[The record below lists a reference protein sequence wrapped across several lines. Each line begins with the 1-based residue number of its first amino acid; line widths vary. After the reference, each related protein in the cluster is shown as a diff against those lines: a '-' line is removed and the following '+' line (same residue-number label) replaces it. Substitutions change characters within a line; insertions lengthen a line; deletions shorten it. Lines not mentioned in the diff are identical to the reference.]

1 MSLPQEKVE
10 EAKQVFEVFDKKYEG
25 KVDSF
30 FIGDM
35 LRALNLAPT
44 QAECEKRG
52 QTKKSGEKTVSVE
65 EFLAVYQEFY
75 AMPEKTWGTFED
87 FMEGLKLYDKDQNG
101 TLSLG
106 ELTQVLSMM
115 AEKLPL
121 EQVEEVWKA
130 TETVDDDE
138 GMIKYDVLVKK
149 IMAGPFPGK

>member
-1 MSLPQEKVE
+1 
-10 EAKQVFEVFDKKYEG
+10 
-25 KVDSF
+25 
-30 FIGDM
+30 
-35 LRALNLAPT
+35 
-44 QAECEKRG
+44 
-52 QTKKSGEKTVSVE
+52 
-65 EFLAVYQEFY
+65 
-75 AMPEKTWGTFED
+75 MPDKTWGTFED

-121 EQVEEVWKA
+121 EQIEECWKS

-149 IMAGPFPGK
+149 IMAGPFEKK